1 MAGLSPFTVIRNIFV
16 TEFNET
22 FRENSIIF
30 LIKPTPVIQN
40 TSFVELF
47 TCKFY
52 LLKIKSTLFSSL
64 GLMTT
69 TMSRRDMNWFCDVVL
84 SGLRKKT
91 IKFGDQ

>member
-1 MAGLSPFTVIRNIFV
+1 MAGSSLFIVITNIFV
-16 TEFNET
+16 TEFSET
-22 FRENSIIF
+22 FRQNSIIF
-30 LIKPTPVIQN
+30 LIKPTPVTQT

-52 LLKIKSTLFSSL
+52 LLKRKSTLFSSL

-84 SGLRKKT
+84 SGLRKKP